1 MITYVYGDILQSP
14 AKVLVNAVN
23 TVGVMGKGIAYD
35 FKLCFP
41 DMFERYRQLC
51 QNGAFNIGQLMLY
64 KTPHKW
70 VLNFPTKRHWRST
83 SRLEDIEIGLQ
94 NFVATYAERGIT
106 SASFPCLGTGAGRLD
121 WERQVRPLMESYLA
135 PLPIPVYIHIYD
147 QNDPYFPDK
156 RSIRSIRSWL
166 EGDPQPV
173 SFDKFW
179 RDINRV
185 VRADTQLKTLD
196 SGEKF
201 TIGRDTKRRGRNLV
215 ILTTAPQPVFLSE
228 TLLVDLWAYI
238 RSAGY
243 AIPINFPGGL
253 DIHGAVLV
261 SLLSQMNTIEAIH
274 LMGEDQIKQ
283 IGIHYIPPTQKSGN
297 LQYVSVNPSEIPQ

>member
-41 DMFERYRQLC
+41 DMFERYSVLC
-51 QNGAFNIGQLMLY
+51 QDGAFNIGQLMLY
-64 KTPHKW
+64 KTAHKW

-83 SRLEDIEIGLQ
+83 SRLEDIEVGLQ

-106 SASFPCLGTGAGRLD
+106 SVSFPQLGTGSGRLD

-135 PLPIPVYIHIYD
+135 PLPITAYIHIYD
-147 QNDPYFPDK
+147 TNDRFYLDK

-166 EGDPQPV
+166 EGDPEQV
-173 SFDKFW
+173 SFNKFW
-179 RDINRV
+179 RSLNRLI
-185 VRADTQLKTLD
+185 RTQFKFKTLD

-201 TIGRDTKRRGRNLV
+201 TLGKDKKRRGHNLV
-215 ILTTAPQPVFLSE
+215 LLTTDPQPLFISE
-228 TLLVDLWAYI
+228 SLLVDLWAYI

-243 AIPINFPGGL
+243 ALPANFPGGL
-253 DIHGAVLV
+253 DIHASVIV
-261 SLLSQMNTIEAIH
+261 TLLSELNMLEAIH
-274 LMGEDQIKQ
+274 LTGDEGVKQ
-283 IGIHYIPPTQKSGN
+283 IGLHFIPPVQKSGHVH
-297 LQYVSVNPSEIPQ
+297 YVEIALINSS

>member
-41 DMFERYRQLC
+41 DMFERYSTLC
-51 QNGAFNIGQLMLY
+51 QDGAFNMGQLMLY
-64 KTPHKW
+64 KTAHKW

-83 SRLEDIEIGLQ
+83 SRLEDIEVGLQ

-106 SASFPCLGTGAGRLD
+106 SVSFPQLGTGAGRLD

-135 PLPIPVYIHIYD
+135 PLPITVYIHIYD
-147 QNDPYFPDK
+147 TNDRFHPEK

-166 EGDPQPV
+166 EGDPQQV

-179 RDINRV
+179 RGLNRLI
-185 VRADTQLKTLD
+185 RTQFKYKTLE

-201 TIGRDTKRRGRNLV
+201 TLGKDNKRRGRNLV
-215 ILTTAPQPVFLSE
+215 LLTTAPQPLFISE
-228 TLLVDLWAYI
+228 SLLVDLWAYI

-243 AIPINFPGGL
+243 ALPSNFPGGL
-253 DIHGAVLV
+253 DVHASVIVT
-261 SLLSQMNTIEAIH
+261 LLAELNMLEAIH
-274 LMGEDQIKQ
+274 LMGDDGVKQ
-283 IGIHYIPPTQKSGN
+283 IGLHFIPPVQKSGH
-297 LQYVSVNPSEIPQ
+297 LHYVVT